1 MVSQMSRRYKAGTAR
16 NEQALLPA
24 CIEDYV
30 GADNVVRAIDT
41 YVDSLDLKALG
52 FRHASG
58 GRTAGQPSFH
68 PGAMLK
74 LYLFSYLNRVTSSRR
89 IAHECQRNLEFI
101 WLLEGLRPSYRCIAD
116 FRTTHGEALQAS
128 CKDFV
133 LLCKKLELLGGELV
147 AIDGAFFNGN
157 ASDKSILSK
166 RQIEKELEQIEVQV
180 GAYHQALEVQDQ
192 AEQGQPEA
200 QSRGEVEALGVKL
213 EQIKAHQAKRE
224 AQLKTLEACDQTQ
237 LSRTDPDARML
248 SKSGQR
254 VVGYNVQNVID
265 AKHKLIVHHEV
276 TNAGNDAEQLSAQAK
291 AAKDILEVGSLEVVA
306 DGGYYSEKELAAC
319 QAAQITAYVPPCAE
333 HVAPEDGRLSCAE
346 FRYDPMQNAYV
357 CPAGALLLPRKEK
370 ATRQDKKPGEIS
382 RTGYSTRKA
391 VCATCALKDKCLPPS
406 GKRLIWRSE
415 HAELIAQHRQRMEQ
429 EGAARMKTRASL
441 AEHPFGTLKTWFG
454 WRHFLLRGF
463 KKVRGEM
470 SLMVLGY
477 NLTRVINILGLDAFR
492 AYFLKPQARQAM
504 AQ

>member
-1 MVSQMSRRYKAGTAR
+1 MSRRYKAGTAR

-30 GADNVVRAIDT
+30 GANNVVRAIDT
-41 YVDSLDLKALG
+41 YVDSLNLKALG

-74 LYLFSYLNRVTSSRR
+74 LYLFSYLNRVSSSRR

-116 FRTTHGEALQAS
+116 FRATHGEALQAS

-166 RQIEKELEQIEVQV
+166 RQIEKELEQIAAQV

-192 AEQGQPEA
+192 AEQDQPEA
-200 QSRGEVEALGVKL
+200 QSRGEVEALGAKL

-276 TNAGNDAEQLSAQAK
+276 TNAGNDAEQLSTQAK
-291 AAKDILEVGSLEVVA
+291 SAKEILQVQALEAVA
-306 DGGYYSEKELAAC
+306 DGGYYSEQELAAC

-346 FRYDPMQNAYV
+346 FRYDPVQNAYV
-357 CPAGALLLPRKEK
+357 CPAGALLLPRKAK
-370 ATRQDKKPGEIS
+370 AAHEDKHNKPDELS

-391 VCATCALKDKCLPPS
+391 VCAACALKDRCLPPS

-415 HAELIAQHRQRMEQ
+415 HAELIAQHRLRMEH
-429 EGAARMKTRASL
+429 EGAERMKTRASL

-463 KKVRGEM
+463 QKVRGEM
-470 SLMVLGY
+470 SLMVLAY
-477 NLTRVINILGLDAFR
+477 NLRRVINILGQDAFQ
-492 AYFLKPQARQAM
+492 AHFLRPHTQPGM